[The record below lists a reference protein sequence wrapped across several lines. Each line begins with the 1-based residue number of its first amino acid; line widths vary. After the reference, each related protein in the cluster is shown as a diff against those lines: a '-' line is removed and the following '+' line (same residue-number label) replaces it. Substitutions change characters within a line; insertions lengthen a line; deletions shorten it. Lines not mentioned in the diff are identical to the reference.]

1 MNKLS
6 VLLVAV
12 VMVFATGFANAQ
24 KIASV
29 DINAIFTA
37 MPEMKALDQQ
47 LQTLQTSK
55 QGELEKQG
63 KSLQDLMA
71 KYQKEAATQTAAI
84 NETRSQEV
92 QKLQDNLQQLYAAAQ
107 KDIAEKRDA
116 GLAPLEKKI
125 NDAISK
131 VAKAAGYEYV
141 FDAATPALVYK
152 AGIDATP
159 AVRKELGL

>member
-1 MNKLS
+1 MNKLN

-29 DINAIFTA
+29 DVNSIFTS
-37 MPEMKALDQQ
+37 MPEMKALDAQ
-47 LQTLQTSK
+47 LQTLQTAK

-63 KSLQDLMA
+63 KSLQDLMK
-71 KYQKEAATQTAAI
+71 KYQDEAPKQTQAI

-116 GLAPLEKKI
+116 GLAPIEKKI

-131 VAKAAGYEYV
+131 VSKSAAYEYV
-141 FDAATPALVYK
+141 FDASSPALLYK
-152 AGIDATP
+152 AGVDATP
-159 AVRKELGL
+159 AVKKELGL